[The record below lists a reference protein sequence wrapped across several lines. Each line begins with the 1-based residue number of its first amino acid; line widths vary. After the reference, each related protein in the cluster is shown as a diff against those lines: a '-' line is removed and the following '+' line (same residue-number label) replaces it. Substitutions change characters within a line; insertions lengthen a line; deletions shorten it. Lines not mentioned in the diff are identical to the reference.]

1 MIVGRILLGLL
12 GVIAVLGGAA
22 LGSRDGW
29 VTFMLGIALIMGGG
43 GAFMMAALGR
53 HSMDSCGKEGCDCE
67 L

>member
-29 VTFMLGIALIMGGG
+29 VTFMLGVALIMGGG
-43 GAFMMAALGR
+43 GSFMMAVMSGP
-53 HSMDSCGKEGCDCE
+53 DTDDCGKEGCDCE
-67 L
+67 